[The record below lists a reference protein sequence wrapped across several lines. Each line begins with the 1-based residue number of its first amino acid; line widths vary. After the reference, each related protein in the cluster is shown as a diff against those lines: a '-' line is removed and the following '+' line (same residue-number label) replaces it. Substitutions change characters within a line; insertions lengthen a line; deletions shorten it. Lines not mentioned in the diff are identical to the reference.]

1 MPRNHSPHR
10 TTTHTPRK
18 DPSMALHAH
27 GSPRKVASG
36 CGCNLCVLV
45 RESTPRGYRMPTSV
59 PVSTAQEHIVKLTT
73 QYGWSIAALAKTL
86 GYGESTLH
94 AIRSGRWQFIGGAL
108 SEDILCIPLDPAPG
122 WTPGAVTRPRPDLV
136 LVDPAREHLEKL
148 LEQGW
153 TKRGIGDAAGCSHS
167 TISLIASG
175 ESTWTRAA
183 IADAILAIPV
193 QEVAA

>member
-1 MPRNHSPHR
+1 
-10 TTTHTPRK
+10 
-18 DPSMALHAH
+18 MALHAH

-59 PVSTAQEHIVKLTT
+59 PVSKAQEHIVTLTT
-73 QYGWSIAALAKTL
+73 RYGWSIANLAKTL

-122 WTPGAVTRPRPDLV
+122 WTPGVVTRPRPDLV

-175 ESTWTRAA
+175 ESTWTRAV

-193 QEVAA
+193 REVAA

>member
-1 MPRNHSPHR
+1 
-10 TTTHTPRK
+10 
-18 DPSMALHAH
+18 MALHAH

-73 QYGWSIAALAKTL
+73 QYGWSIANLAKTL

-108 SEDILCIPLDPAPG
+108 SEDVLCIPLEPAPG

-193 QEVAA
+193 REVAA

>member
-1 MPRNHSPHR
+1 MPRNHSHHR

-18 DPSMALHAH
+18 EHSMALHAH

-45 RESTPRGYRMPTSV
+45 RESTPRGYRRPTSV

-73 QYGWSIAALAKTL
+73 QYGWSIANLAKTL

-94 AIRSGRWQFIGGAL
+94 AIRSGRWQFIGGEM

-122 WTPGAVTRPRPDLV
+122 WTPGVVTRPRPDLV

-175 ESTWTRAA
+175 ESTWTRAV

-193 QEVAA
+193 REVAA